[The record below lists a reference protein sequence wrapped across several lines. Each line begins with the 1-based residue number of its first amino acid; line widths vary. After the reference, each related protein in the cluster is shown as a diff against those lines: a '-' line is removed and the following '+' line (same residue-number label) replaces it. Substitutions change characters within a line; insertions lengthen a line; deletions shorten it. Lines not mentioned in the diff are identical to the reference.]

1 MPTAG
6 LQSMSDPIPADL
18 ATALAMSRQLGPFS
32 RLAYVVETG
41 STNDLALSMAANGAA
56 EGTVVVADQQRSGR
70 GRRGRDWFSPPGA
83 GLYLSAVVRPTASVG
98 SVPMLTLAAGA
109 AAARAVRSMTAL
121 PVELKWPNDLVI
133 GRPWRKLGGVLCETT
148 GSGSRIDAVIV
159 GIGINLL
166 ATAYPRE
173 IADRATSIEAEL
185 GRSVERAPV
194 IVAVLES
201 LAAAVE
207 HFHAGRLGEICRDW
221 RTLAAPG
228 LGGASV
234 RWTDRGVERRGR
246 AHDIDGDGAL
256 LVESAGRVERLVAG
270 EVRWEGLS
278 RD

>member
-1 MPTAG
+1 
-6 LQSMSDPIPADL
+6 MSDPIPADL
-18 ATALAMSRQLGPFS
+18 VTALAISRQLGPFS
-32 RLAYVVETG
+32 RLTYVIDAG
-41 STNDLALSMAANGAA
+41 STNDLALTMAANGAA
-56 EGTVVVADQQRSGR
+56 EGTTVLADQQQSGR

-83 GLYLSAVVRPTASVG
+83 GLYLSAIVRPQAAAG
-98 SVPMLTLAAGA
+98 SVPILTLAAGV
-109 AAARAVRSMTAL
+109 AAARAVRSVTAL

-133 GRPWRKLGGVLCETT
+133 GRPWRKLGGVLCETA
-148 GSGSRIDAVIV
+148 GSGSRIDAVVV

-185 GRSVERAPV
+185 GRSVERAPIV
-194 IVAVLES
+194 VAVLES
-201 LAAAVE
+201 VATVVE
-207 HFHAGRLGEICRDW
+207 HFHAGRLSAICQEW
-221 RTLAAPG
+221 RTLAASG
-228 LGGASV
+228 LGGATV
-234 RWTDRGVERRGR
+234 RWTDRGVEHRGR